1 MSEIKDTVKG
11 KWNHRFSSEEP
22 KVELYEKEDFIQE
35 LPLLKKTTETSWEPV
50 KTGIGNFFQNIQ
62 NGVVDVQWE
71 ISKKTCE
78 YSMEVL
84 RKTQINDGL
93 QVAVIVLLYF
103 ILISVF
109 KLILWIVSFIGFLL
123 FIILKPFRIYT
134 FTKGVTEKEEIW

>member
-1 MSEIKDTVKG
+1 
-11 KWNHRFSSEEP
+11 
-22 KVELYEKEDFIQE
+22 
-35 LPLLKKTTETSWEPV
+35 
-50 KTGIGNFFQNIQ
+50 
-62 NGVVDVQWE
+62 
-71 ISKKTCE
+71 
-78 YSMEVL
+78 MEVL

-134 FTKGVTEKEEIW
+134 FTKGVTEKEEI